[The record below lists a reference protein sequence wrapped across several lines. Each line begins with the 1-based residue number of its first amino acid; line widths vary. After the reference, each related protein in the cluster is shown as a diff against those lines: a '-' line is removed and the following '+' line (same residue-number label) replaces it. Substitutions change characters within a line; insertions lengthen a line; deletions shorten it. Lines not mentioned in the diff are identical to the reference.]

1 MESIEKLLKDDT
13 IQGIIKLAEQYE
25 LNKVILNRRT
35 LFQKIKRRDR

>member
-13 IQGIIKLAEQYE
+13 IQDIIKLAEQYE

-35 LFQKIKRRDR
+35 LFQNIPKN